1 MGRFEVFELFSQIK
15 LQAMEKESVRIMCNE
30 TAIKFAKWTLSILII
45 LYIGFYGIYFGF
57 YELVNHVDDSI
68 YYRYATENQFDWSV
82 YFNED
87 VEEKTGIVSEINQVT
102 EIIDLPQ
109 NSSKQAIYRCMNE
122 NINKIVNIMNEN
134 EKYLHYLE
142 ENNTSIENATKY
154 IQKMAFMDDKILQM
168 DIYLVFLIMCVITV
182 GVFKYRKS
190 FYVTAGIT
198 YLLVMASVF
207 SDGLSNY
214 LVTNAINIFAKMQSS
229 IFTYQ
234 NMEEAKAFFIDA
246 FKESMMTFIIFDT
259 VMQILGDKKDEKK
272 RYQIRYVY
280 NSLNIQID
288 YFKEQ
293 EKKEYKFVGKMNF
306 KVNYILKDCN
316 REIKKLEKLKKRQ
329 KKHNKIFDR
338 YVYQLS
344 CWESLRDSIVFL
356 ICNKNS
362 YSVEEYLGILKN
374 ARDSMIQCHLL

>member
-1 MGRFEVFELFSQIK
+1 MLC
-15 LQAMEKESVRIMCNE
+15 KEIFYDKITSYGKERVRIVCNE
-30 TAIKFAKWTLSILII
+30 TAIKLVKWVLSIWIV

-57 YELVNHVDDSI
+57 YQLVNNVDVSI

-87 VEEKTGIVSEINQVT
+87 VEEKTGIFSEINQVNEIT
-102 EIIDLPQ
+102 ELPQ

-122 NINKIVNIMNEN
+122 NIDKIVNIMNEN
-134 EKYLHYLE
+134 ENYLHYLE

-168 DIYLVFLIMCVITV
+168 DIYLVFLLMCVITV

-190 FYVTAGIT
+190 FYVIAGIT

-207 SDGLSNY
+207 SDGLSDY

-234 NMEEAKAFFIDA
+234 NMEEAKVFFIDA

-259 VMQILGDKKDEKK
+259 VMQTLGDKKDEKK
-272 RYQIRYVY
+272 RYQIRYAY
-280 NSLNIQID
+280 NSLNIQIG

-293 EKKEYKFVGKMNF
+293 ENKEYKFAGKMNF
-306 KVNYILKDCN
+306 KANYILKDCN
-316 REIKKLEKLKKRQ
+316 REIKKLEKLKRKQ
-329 KKHNKIFDR
+329 KKHNKTFDR

-356 ICNKNS
+356 IYNKNS
-362 YSVEEYLGILKN
+362 YSTEEYLGILKK
-374 ARDSMIQCHLL
+374 ARDSMVQCHLL

>member
-1 MGRFEVFELFSQIK
+1 MLY
-15 LQAMEKESVRIMCNE
+15 KEIYYDKITSYGKERVRIVCSE
-30 TAIKFAKWTLSILII
+30 TAIKLVKWALSILIV

-57 YELVNHVDDSI
+57 YQLVNYVDDSI
-68 YYRYATENQFDWSV
+68 YNRYATENQFDWSV

-87 VEEKTGIVSEINQVT
+87 VEEKTGIVSEINQVI
-102 EIIDLPQ
+102 EIIELPQ

-122 NINKIVNIMNEN
+122 NIDKIVNIMNEN
-134 EKYLHYLE
+134 ENYLHYLE
-142 ENNTSIENATKY
+142 ENNASLENVTKY

-207 SDGLSNY
+207 SDGLSDY

-234 NMEEAKAFFIDA
+234 NMEEAKIFFIDA

-272 RYQIRYVY
+272 RYQIRYAY

-293 EKKEYKFVGKMNF
+293 ENKEYKFVGKMNF
-306 KVNYILKDCN
+306 KANYILKVCN
-316 REIKKLEKLKKRQ
+316 REKKKFEKLKRKQ
-329 KKHNKIFDR
+329 DKHNKIFDKHED
-338 YVYQLS
+338 QLS

-356 ICNKNS
+356 IGNKNS
-362 YSVEEYLGILKN
+362 YSIEEYLRILKK
-374 ARDSMIQCHLL
+374 ARDSMVQCHLL

>member
-1 MGRFEVFELFSQIK
+1 MLC
-15 LQAMEKESVRIMCNE
+15 KEISYDKITSYGKERVRIVCNE
-30 TAIKFAKWTLSILII
+30 TAIKFVKWALSIWIV

-57 YELVNHVDDSI
+57 YQLVNNVDVSI

-87 VEEKTGIVSEINQVT
+87 VEEKTGIFSEINQVNEIT
-102 EIIDLPQ
+102 ELPQ

-122 NINKIVNIMNEN
+122 NIDKIVNIMNEN
-134 EKYLHYLE
+134 ENYLHYLE

-168 DIYLVFLIMCVITV
+168 DIYLVFLLMCVITV
-182 GVFKYRKS
+182 AVFKYRKS
-190 FYVTAGIT
+190 FYVIAGIT

-207 SDGLSNY
+207 SDGLSDY

-234 NMEEAKAFFIDA
+234 NMEEAKVFFIDA

-272 RYQIRYVY
+272 RYQIRYAY
-280 NSLNIQID
+280 NSLNIQIA

-293 EKKEYKFVGKMNF
+293 ENKEYKFAGKMNF
-306 KVNYILKDCN
+306 KANYILKDCN
-316 REIKKLEKLKKRQ
+316 REIKKLEKLKRKQ
-329 KKHNKIFDR
+329 KKHNKTFDR

-344 CWESLRDSIVFL
+344 CWESLRNSIVFL

-362 YSVEEYLGILKN
+362 YSTEEYLGILKK
-374 ARDSMIQCHLL
+374 ARDSMVQCHLL

>member
-1 MGRFEVFELFSQIK
+1 MC
-15 LQAMEKESVRIMCNE
+15 KEIFYDKITSYGKERVRIVCNE
-30 TAIKFAKWTLSILII
+30 TAIKLVKWVLSIWIV

-57 YELVNHVDDSI
+57 YQLVNNVDVSI

-87 VEEKTGIVSEINQVT
+87 VEEKTGIFSEINQVNEIT
-102 EIIDLPQ
+102 ELPQ

-122 NINKIVNIMNEN
+122 NIDKIVNIMNEN
-134 EKYLHYLE
+134 ENYLHYLE

-168 DIYLVFLIMCVITV
+168 DIYLVFLLMCVITV

-190 FYVTAGIT
+190 FYVIAGIT

-207 SDGLSNY
+207 SDGLSDY

-234 NMEEAKAFFIDA
+234 NMEEAKVFFIDA

-259 VMQILGDKKDEKK
+259 VMQTLGDKKDEKK
-272 RYQIRYVY
+272 RYQIRYAY
-280 NSLNIQID
+280 NSLNIQIG

-293 EKKEYKFVGKMNF
+293 ENKEYKFAGKMNF
-306 KVNYILKDCN
+306 KANYILKDCN
-316 REIKKLEKLKKRQ
+316 REIKKLEKLKRKQ
-329 KKHNKIFDR
+329 KKHNKTFDR

-356 ICNKNS
+356 IYNKNS
-362 YSVEEYLGILKN
+362 YSTEEYLGILKK
-374 ARDSMIQCHLL
+374 ARDSMVQCHLL

>member
-1 MGRFEVFELFSQIK
+1 MIR
-15 LQAMEKESVRIMCNE
+15 LQAVEWRVRIMYDE
-30 TAIKFAKWTLSILII
+30 TSIKFAKWTFSILIV

-57 YELVNHVDDSI
+57 YQLVNHVDDSI

-87 VEEKTGIVSEINQVT
+87 VEEKTGIISEINQIA
-102 EIIDLPQ
+102 EIMELPK

-122 NINKIVNIMNEN
+122 NINEIVDIMNKN

-142 ENNTSIENATKY
+142 ENNTSVESATKY

-182 GVFKYRKS
+182 GVFEYRKS

-207 SDGLSNY
+207 SDGLSDY
-214 LVTNAINIFAKMQSS
+214 LVTNAINILAKMQSS

-234 NMEEAKAFFIDA
+234 NMEEVKVFCIDA
-246 FKESMMTFIIFDT
+246 FKESMLTFIIFDT
-259 VMQILGDKKDEKK
+259 VMQILSDRKDEEK
-272 RYQIRYVY
+272 RYQIRYVF

-293 EKKEYKFVGKMNF
+293 EKKEYEFVGKMKF
-306 KVNYILKDCN
+306 KTDYILKDCN
-316 REIKKLEKLKKRQ
+316 REIKKLEKLKRKQ
-329 KKHNKIFDR
+329 KKYNEIFDR
-338 YVYQLS
+338 YVYRLS
-344 CWESLRDSIVFL
+344 CWEDLRDSIVFL
-356 ICNKNS
+356 SNKKS
-362 YSVEEYLGILKN
+362 CSIEEYLVILKK
-374 ARDSMIQCHLL
+374 ARDNMVQCHLL